1 MAERE
6 TPLPAMHDAFDRARG
21 EDMDGV
27 WAYGVSWLLLKRD
40 VESAQIRDGLAEALA
55 VVEQTGESPEELFG
69 PPREH
74 ADALYDRWVTDG
86 QLVLAARVTSW
97 RDVIGLGLAMS
108 GFFAVLSFAY
118 LVVRGELSSET
129 VVQFVVIA
137 LVIGVLS
144 SVGHALWER
153 RHQPRGL
160 SSDTPADLRWSVEL
174 TEVLRTRFAMSG
186 RRVRQIVAEA
196 NAHAAEAGRPVAE
209 EFGTP
214 TSYAARF
221 APDLRR
227 RSRLTAVFFAIL
239 AGSAALS
246 LVDEPSWPSAAL
258 ATGLGWLA
266 WREHRSSR
274 RMQDSTAH

>member
-196 NAHAAEAGRPVAE
+196 NAGSPPCSSRSSPAPLPCRSSTSPAGRPQ
-209 EFGTP
+209 
-214 TSYAARF
+214 RW
-221 APDLRR
+221 RR
-227 RSRLTAVFFAIL
+227 
-239 AGSAALS
+239 GS
-246 LVDEPSWPSAAL
+246 D
-258 ATGLGWLA
+258 GWRGA
-266 WREHRSSR
+266 
-274 RMQDSTAH
+274 STARLGACRTARRTRSTFARSMYE